1 MELERAI
8 RDRRSIR
15 AYRPD
20 PVPAALISEILD
32 AARWSPS
39 WADTQDWNV
48 YVITGDSLERVK
60 NGLRLRMQTEAP
72 PTPDLSMPG
81 REWPEPLQRRIGL
94 LVQAQREHL
103 AASSQ
108 AGTPSVQGP
117 GFADLFGA
125 PALLVLAIDDGL
137 APAYA
142 CFDAGLLVQTILL
155 AAHDRGLGTCVMAMT
170 VRYPDVLREALPET
184 GDKRFLIGVALG
196 YPDDQAPINGFERP
210 RVQLKEFV
218 TWAS

>member
-1 MELERAI
+1 MAQDKEDHMELERAI

-117 GFADLFGA
+117 GFA
-125 PALLVLAIDDGL
+125 
-137 APAYA
+137 
-142 CFDAGLLVQTILL
+142 GLLVQTILL

>member
-1 MELERAI
+1 MELESAI
-8 RDRRSIR
+8 RGRRSIR
-15 AYRPD
+15 AYKPE

-72 PTPDLSMPG
+72 PTPDLPMPG
-81 REWPEPLQRRIGL
+81 REWPEPLQRRIGR

-103 AASSQ
+103 AAAGQ
-108 AGTPSVQGP
+108 AGTPPAPGP

-125 PALLVLAIDDGL
+125 PALLVFAIDEGL
-137 APAYA
+137 APNYA
-142 CFDAGLLVQTILL
+142 SFDAGLLVQSILL

-170 VRYPDVLREALPET
+170 VRYPDVLREVLPET

-196 YPDDQAPINGFERP
+196 YPDEQAPINGFERP
-210 RVQLKEFV
+210 RAQLKEFV
-218 TWAS
+218 TWAN